1 MEKLQTFD
9 SLVSKNGSGSAS
21 ANQMFAKAVFRMGIP
36 VSPKNIFPSNI
47 QGLPTWFEIRINKNG
62 YLGSKGSVDLSVA
75 MNPQSY
81 NQDVEELNSGGYLLY
96 DSSWKRNFYRD
107 DINVIEI
114 PLTSLCVESFTNA
127 KQRALFKNIAYV
139 GALSVLLDM
148 EYEIFEELI
157 SEQFASKKNLIEPNL
172 KALNIGRDYVLNN
185 LPYPIGLTLER
196 MDKNDGK
203 ILISGN
209 EAAGLGAVYGGA
221 TICAWYPITPSTSL
235 AEGFEKYA
243 KKFRVDE
250 KTGKN
255 LYASVQ
261 AEDELSAIGMAIGA
275 NWNGARSFTA
285 TSGPGISLM
294 SEFLGLAYFAEV
306 PVVVFDV
313 QRGGP
318 STGMPTKTQQSD
330 ILACAYASHGD
341 TKHVMLLPE
350 DPKECFEFSAMAFDL
365 ADRLQTPVFV
375 VTDLDMG
382 MNDWVVD
389 ELEWDDSR
397 KFDRGK
403 VLDFEALE
411 KMEEKFGRYHDV
423 DGDGICY
430 RTYPGAHPSKG
441 AYFTR
446 GTSHDEY
453 ARYSEDGEINATNL
467 RRLVQKFKTASEL
480 VPDPEI
486 ILSDKKNC
494 SGVIY
499 YGSTSAAM
507 LEARDMLKEEG
518 IELDLMRVKAFPFNL
533 DVWDFIEKHDY
544 VYVVEQ
550 NRDSQMRT
558 LLMAEGGISAEK
570 LRSLVWFN
578 GQPIEANF
586 IAKKIREREPEK
598 I

>member
-1 MEKLQTFD
+1 
-9 SLVSKNGSGSAS
+9 
-21 ANQMFAKAVFRMGIP
+21 
-36 VSPKNIFPSNI
+36 
-47 QGLPTWFEIRINKNG
+47 LPTWFEIRINKDG

-507 LEARDMLKEEG
+507 IEARDMLKEEG

>member
-9 SLVSKNGSGSAS
+9 SLVSKNDFVIKFANVNGSGSAS

-423 DGDGICY
+423 DG
-430 RTYPGAHPSKG
+430 
-441 AYFTR
+441 
-446 GTSHDEY
+446 
-453 ARYSEDGEINATNL
+453 EINATNL

-507 LEARDMLKEEG
+507 IEARDMLKEEG

>member
-1 MEKLQTFD
+1 
-9 SLVSKNGSGSAS
+9 
-21 ANQMFAKAVFRMGIP
+21 MFAKAVFRMGIP

-221 TICAWYPITPSTSL
+221 TVCAWYPITPSTSL

-255 LYASVQ
+255 LYASIQ

-507 LEARDMLKEEG
+507 IEARDMLKEEG

>member
-9 SLVSKNGSGSAS
+9 SLVSKNDFVIKFANVNGSGSAS

-209 EAAGLGAVYGGA
+209 EAAGLGAVY
-221 TICAWYPITPSTSL
+221 
-235 AEGFEKYA
+235 
-243 KKFRVDE
+243 
-250 KTGKN
+250 
-255 LYASVQ
+255 
-261 AEDELSAIGMAIGA
+261 EDELSAIGMAIGA

-446 GTSHDEY
+446 GTSHDKY

-507 LEARDMLKEEG
+507 IEARDMLKEEG

>member
-1 MEKLQTFD
+1 M
-9 SLVSKNGSGSAS
+9 VSTLSAPDFVIKFANVNGSGSAS

-139 GALSVLLDM
+139 GALSELLDM

-382 MNDWVVD
+382 MNDWVGD

-507 LEARDMLKEEG
+507 IEARDMLKEEG

-533 DVWDFIEKHDY
+533 DVW
-544 VYVVEQ
+544 
-550 NRDSQMRT
+550 
-558 LLMAEGGISAEK
+558 ISLK
-570 LRSLVWFN
+570 SMIMFML
-578 GQPIEANF
+578 
-586 IAKKIREREPEK
+586 
-598 I
+598 

>member
-1 MEKLQTFD
+1 
-9 SLVSKNGSGSAS
+9 
-21 ANQMFAKAVFRMGIP
+21 
-36 VSPKNIFPSNI
+36 
-47 QGLPTWFEIRINKNG
+47 LPTWFEIRINKNG